1 MPGRTYGQFCGLAR
15 ALELIGERWSVLIIR
30 DLILSPKRFTELA
43 ECLPRIPSSIL
54 SARLN
59 ELEQAGVIRRR
70 VLPQLDAAVVYEL
83 TDYGSELEP
92 LLLQLA
98 LWGARSLTEPTE
110 GDTVT
115 LDIAM
120 LALHTTFRA
129 EHAENRHVTFQLNFG
144 DLTLHALV
152 DDGSLK
158 VAEGPLPSADVTLST
173 TKLKQLMSGELGP
186 HEAITSGDVTIDD
199 GEPEL
204 LGQFTQLFHIPPA
217 PAPPQGLAIR

>member
-15 ALELIGERWSVLIIR
+15 ALELIGERWSVLVIR
-30 DLILSPKRFTELA
+30 DLLLSPKRFTELA
-43 ECLPRIPSSIL
+43 ESMPRIPSSIL

-83 TDYGSELEP
+83 TDYGTELEP
-92 LLLQLA
+92 ILLQLG
-98 LWGARSLTEPTE
+98 LWGARSLTEPAE

-129 EHAENRHVTFQLNFG
+129 ENAEGLRLTYELHFG
-144 DLTLHALV
+144 DMSLHALV

-158 VAEGPLPSADVTLST
+158 VAEGPLPNADLTIT
-173 TKLKQLMSGELGP
+173 TAKLKQLMSGELGP
-186 HEAITSGDVTIDD
+186 TDAITTGDVTLD
-199 GEPEL
+199 GDPEL
-204 LGQFTQLFHIPPA
+204 LRQFTQLFHIPPA
-217 PAPPQGLAIR
+217 PTPPQGLTPH

>member
-15 ALELIGERWSVLIIR
+15 ALELIGERWSVLVIR
-30 DLILSPKRFTELA
+30 DLLLSPKRFTELA
-43 ECLPRIPSSIL
+43 QCLPRIPSSIL

-59 ELEQAGVIRRR
+59 ELEQAGVVRRR
-70 VLPQLDAAVVYEL
+70 VLPHLDAAVVYEL

-92 LLLQLA
+92 ILLQLG
-98 LWGARSLTEPTE
+98 LWGARSLTEPAE

-129 EHAENRHVTFQLNFG
+129 EHAENLHVTYQLHFG
-144 DLTLHALV
+144 NMTLHALV
-152 DDGSLK
+152 DDGTLK
-158 VAEGPLPSADVTLST
+158 VAEGPLPNADLTIST
-173 TKLKQLMSGELGP
+173 TKLKQLMAADLTP
-186 HEAITSGDVTIDD
+186 QDAIANGDVALE

-204 LGQFTQLFHIPPA
+204 LTQFTQLFHIPPA
-217 PAPPQGLAIR
+217 PTPPQGLTTR

>member
-15 ALELIGERWSVLIIR
+15 ALELIGERWSVLVIR
-30 DLILSPKRFTELA
+30 DLLLSPKRFTELA
-43 ECLPRIPSSIL
+43 QCLPRIPSSIL

-59 ELEQAGVIRRR
+59 ELEQAGVVRRR

-92 LLLQLA
+92 ILLQLG

-129 EHAENRHVTFQLNFG
+129 EHAENLHVTYQLHFG
-144 DLTLHALV
+144 DMTLHALV
-152 DDGSLK
+152 DDGTLK
-158 VAEGPLPSADVTLST
+158 VAEGPLPNADLTIST
-173 TKLKQLMSGELGP
+173 TKLKQLMAADLTP
-186 HEAITSGDVTIDD
+186 QDAIANGDVTLD

-204 LGQFTQLFHIPPA
+204 LTQFTQLFHIPPA
-217 PAPPQGLAIR
+217 PTPPQGLTTR

>member
-15 ALELIGERWSVLIIR
+15 ALELIGERWSVLVIR
-30 DLILSPKRFTELA
+30 DLLLSPKRFTELA
-43 ECLPRIPSSIL
+43 QCLPRIPSSIL

-59 ELEQAGVIRRR
+59 ELEQAGVVRRR

-92 LLLQLA
+92 ILLQLG

-129 EHAENRHVTFQLNFG
+129 EHAENLHVTYQLHFG
-144 DLTLHALV
+144 DMTLHALV
-152 DDGSLK
+152 DDGTLK
-158 VAEGPLPSADVTLST
+158 VAEGPLPNADLTIST
-173 TKLKQLMSGELGP
+173 TKLKQLMAADLTP
-186 HEAITSGDVTIDD
+186 QDAIANGDVTLD
-199 GEPEL
+199 GDPEL
-204 LGQFTQLFHIPPA
+204 LTQFTQLFHIPPA
-217 PAPPQGLAIR
+217 PTPPQGLTTR